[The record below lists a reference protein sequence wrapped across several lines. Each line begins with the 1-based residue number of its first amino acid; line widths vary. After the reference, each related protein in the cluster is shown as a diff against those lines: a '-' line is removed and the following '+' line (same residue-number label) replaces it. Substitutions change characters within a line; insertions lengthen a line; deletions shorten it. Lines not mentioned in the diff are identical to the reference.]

1 MLFKVYDCEK
11 NVGVDLDLD
20 ELTARITSYNA
31 VGEHDFELLKAFA
44 VMARTE
50 LARKTFIYGGKGCE
64 NHKSFDICTE
74 PGHCLEYGLIDV
86 VVSQA
91 VYEAVAATDREIMIF
106 EGRPI
111 KPFFHYRC
119 GGATENSENVLG
131 NRITYLRRVLCSF
144 CKDIEDSGKD
154 KYFTLVELEQL
165 LNTRLS
171 KPEGIYYNI
180 QGIFEDIE
188 VDEHGKIN
196 RIKIGSKTL
205 KGTEVRELLQLNST
219 RFDYIPVKFL
229 VKCIGTGHGLGL
241 CQCGANEMAKLGK
254 DYHDILK
261 YYYTGIYFE
270 QMEIPD
276 DHKPLKGVR
285 LVLDAAQ
292 GGAACDDNKGIT
304 GLREKDVNLDII
316 LKLGSLLMAQGAEVF
331 LTRDSDASLVL
342 SDRAAISNRK
352 KPDFFLSVGQNSFPN
367 STASGTETYYYR
379 GDSQGE
385 KLSRLITEELSKS
398 LGLKNRGA
406 RTAEFYLLREVKAS
420 AVIVQ
425 LLYISNPEDEKL
437 LADQSFR
444 EAAAAAIFRAIRKF
458 YDILGNGIEAE
469 RY

>member
-1 MLFKVYDCEK
+1 M
-11 NVGVDLDLD
+11 DLN
-20 ELTARITSYNA
+20 ELTARITSGNTA
-31 VGEHDFELLKAFA
+31 GEDEFELLKAFA

-64 NHKSFDICTE
+64 NHKGFNICTE
-74 PGHCLEYGLIDV
+74 PGHCLEYGLADIKPP
-86 VVSQA
+86 QA
-91 VYEAVAATDREIMIF
+91 VYEAVAATEREIMIF
-106 EGRPI
+106 EGKPI
-111 KPFFHYRC
+111 KPYFHYRC

-144 CKDIEDSGKD
+144 CKDVEDSGKD
-154 KYFTLVELEQL
+154 KYFTVSELEEL
-165 LNTRLS
+165 LKTKLN

-180 QGIFEDIE
+180 QGMFEDIE

-196 RIKIGSKTL
+196 RIRIGSKVL

-241 CQCGANEMAKLGK
+241 CLCGAKEMAKLGK
-254 DYHDILK
+254 DYHEILK
-261 YYYTGIYFE
+261 YYYTGIHFE
-270 QMEIPD
+270 QMEVPD
-276 DHKPLKGVR
+276 SRKPLKGVR
-285 LVLDAAQ
+285 LVLDAAY
-292 GGAACDDNKGIT
+292 GGEGCDDGRGAS
-304 GLREKDVNLDII
+304 GLREKDVNLDIV
-316 LKLGSLLMAQGAEVF
+316 LKLGKLLAEQGAEIT
-331 LTRDSDASLVL
+331 LTRDSDVPMVL
-342 SDRAAISNRK
+342 SDRAALSNRK
-352 KPDFFLSVGQNSFPN
+352 KPDFFISVGQNSFPN

-379 GDSQGE
+379 GDNQGE
-385 KLSRLITEELSKS
+385 RLSRIIIEELGSS

-444 EAAAAAIFRAIRKF
+444 EAAAAAMFRAIRKY
-458 YDILGNGIEAE
+458 YDITGNNCAMQ
-469 RY
+469 